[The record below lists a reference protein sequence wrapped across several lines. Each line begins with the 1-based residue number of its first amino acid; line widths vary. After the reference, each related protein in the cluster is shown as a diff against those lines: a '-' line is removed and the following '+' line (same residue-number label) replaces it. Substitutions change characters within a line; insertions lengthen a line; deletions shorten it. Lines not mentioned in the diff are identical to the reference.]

1 MLPKNIL
8 QFFLFF
14 FISIVCSLPIFPL
27 LMAEK
32 NNQNLIIMMFF
43 ISTLAVFI
51 GLVYFVNY
59 KKRNVISFNLR
70 PFSVKLCF
78 FYILIVWI
86 METIIIRPVHFYF
99 FSKSHQPYDFYYLI
113 GVLVVAPI
121 LEEIVF
127 RNILLNSLLNSYS
140 KNKSIII
147 SSVAFGL
154 VHGNPIQIIFATI
167 IGFFLGIV
175 YVQKKNI
182 GYTIV
187 LHFSANL
194 FVMMSQVYSQNN
206 SKFSFFYITCVNI
219 LVSFS
224 LLLFMYKKYDYSLIK
239 IIKQK

>member
-8 QFFLFF
+8 QFLLFF
-14 FISIVCSLPIFPL
+14 LISTVCSTPLLPL
-27 LMAEK
+27 LMAK
-32 NNQNLIIMMFF
+32 KDNQNLIIMLFF
-43 ISTLAVFI
+43 ISTLSVFI
-51 GLVYFVNY
+51 GFVHFVNY
-59 KKRNVISFNLR
+59 KRRNVISYNLR

-99 FSKSHQPYDFYYLI
+99 FSKSYQPYDFYYLM
-113 GVLVVAPI
+113 GVLVFAPI

-127 RNILLNSLLNSYS
+127 RNILLNSFLNSYS

-154 VHGNPIQIIFATI
+154 VHGNPIQILFATI
-167 IGFFLGIV
+167 LGLFLGIV
-175 YVQKKNI
+175 YVKEKNI
-182 GYTIV
+182 GYTIL
-187 LHFSANL
+187 LHFFANL

-206 SKFSFFYITCVNI
+206 SKISFFYITCVNI

-224 LLLFMYKKYDYSLIK
+224 LLLFMCKKYDYSLIK
-239 IIKQK
+239 IVKQK